1 MKKPIPSYK
10 QNPGKAL
17 VRGRRRRMRGERR
30 QRRHR
35 EKKVRE
41 ANNKQIFSGEG
52 EVKGEA
58 GLQGW

>member
-1 MKKPIPSYK
+1 
-10 QNPGKAL
+10 
-17 VRGRRRRMRGERR
+17 MRGERR

-41 ANNKQIFSGEG
+41 VNEEDKQIFSGEG